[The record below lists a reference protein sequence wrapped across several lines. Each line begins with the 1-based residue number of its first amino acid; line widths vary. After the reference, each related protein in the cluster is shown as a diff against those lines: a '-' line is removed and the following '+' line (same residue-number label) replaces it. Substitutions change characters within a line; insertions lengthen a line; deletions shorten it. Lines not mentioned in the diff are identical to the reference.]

1 MYVFD
6 LLLSRGLP
14 ALGLRPKTGS
24 EAKQR
29 RLDFGDGPSDQLSFS
44 GLKKSYMNHLD
55 TMWCST
61 IVSSKQPVDGI
72 A

>member
-1 MYVFD
+1 MFD
-6 LLLSRGLP
+6 LLLSPGLP

-29 RLDFGDGPSDQLSFS
+29 RLDFGEGPSHQLSFFRS
-44 GLKKSYMNHLD
+44 DKILYEPFGSKFVV
-55 TMWCST
+55 ST
-61 IVSSKQPVDGI
+61 IVSSKQLVDGI

>member
-1 MYVFD
+1 MFD
-6 LLLSRGLP
+6 LLLSPGLP

-29 RLDFGDGPSDQLSFS
+29 RLDFGDGPSHQLSFS
-44 GLKKSYMNHLD
+44 CLTKSYMKPLD

-72 A
+72 V